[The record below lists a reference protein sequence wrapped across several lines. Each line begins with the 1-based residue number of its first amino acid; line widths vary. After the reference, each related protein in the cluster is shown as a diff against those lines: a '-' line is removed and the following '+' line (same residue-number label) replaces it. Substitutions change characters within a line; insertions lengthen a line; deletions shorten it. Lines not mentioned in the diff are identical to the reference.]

1 MCLINLPEQTS
12 DTHNLQRGE
21 RKLIWSLAF
30 WGGGRFPKRSM
41 MKNYITQIFLV
52 NFPLFVF
59 WLLFFSLCTCVIFIH
74 TFGLSWC
81 IFFLNIVNMYWT
93 ASAVYVVFCKASLS
107 LGWLTFMDVQTR
119 WLWMLYG
126 CRNQEHMLSWSR
138 PEDVVQILHRMY
150 SFRFYVVSRQQPPN
164 CKWLWG
170 EWSKNVTDWT
180 LCFSHRGTDGNW
192 HTKPTMSCYIN
203 VLGIMVHSHKN
214 CPPTFLGGTKGSCP
228 QSSTAFHFCYIEVF
242 LVHFPLRQW
251 TTDFLI

>member
-1 MCLINLPEQTS
+1 MVHDEELYHTNFLGQLPIVCFLTIIFFFFV
-12 DTHNLQRGE
+12 HMRHFHPH
-21 RKLIWSLAF
+21 IW
-30 WGGGRFPKRSM
+30 
-41 MKNYITQIFLV
+41 LV
-52 NFPLFVF
+52 LMHF
-59 WLLFFSLCTCVIFIH
+59 
-74 TFGLSWC
+74 
-81 IFFLNIVNMYWT
+81 FFLNIVNMYWT

-150 SFRFYVVSRQQPPN
+150 SFRFYVVSRQQQPN